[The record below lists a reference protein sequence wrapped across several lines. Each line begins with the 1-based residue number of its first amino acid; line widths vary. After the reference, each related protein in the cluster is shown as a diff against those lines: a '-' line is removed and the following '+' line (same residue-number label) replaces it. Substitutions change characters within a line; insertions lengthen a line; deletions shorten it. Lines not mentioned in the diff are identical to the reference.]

1 MRDMIAEELNKLAM
15 PEKMREAVR
24 EAIARLVDHVHPE
37 VIILF
42 GSWAMGRAQADSD
55 VDLVVVAPSRDRWG
69 LARDL
74 YVLWH
79 RLRRESPAL
88 PPADIL
94 VYTPEEFQKA
104 YLVGFPA
111 YNAVRH
117 GVVVYGQLPEFCLRV
132 AA

>member
-1 MRDMIAEELNKLAM
+1 MMEALDQLAM
-15 PEKMREAVR
+15 PEEMREAVR
-24 EAIARLVDHVHPE
+24 EAIARLVELAHPE

-42 GSWAMGRAQADSD
+42 GSWAEGRAREDSD
-55 VDLVVVAPSRDRWG
+55 VDLVVVAPAEDRWE
-69 LARDL
+69 LARRV
-74 YVLWH
+74 YHEWH
-79 RLRRESPAL
+79 QCRHALPAL

-94 VYTPEEFQKA
+94 VYTPADFERS

-117 GVVVYGQLPEFCLRV
+117 GMVVYGAVPQFCQRV